1 MNLIAF
7 DLGTK
12 CGYAARINGQINY
25 GTMDLAPARNRKNE
39 GGGLR
44 YMRFREKLG
53 VLLSEAQEVKIAVF
67 EEVRR
72 HMGVDAAHVYG
83 GMLATLTSEC
93 ERRNIPYEGIGVQEI
108 KKFVTGRGN
117 ASKDEV
123 IEAVKTLG
131 FNPED
136 DNSADAIALLYYKIN
151 QMEGR

>member
-12 CGYAARINGQINY
+12 CGYAARINGLITS
-25 GTMDLAPARNRKNE
+25 GTMDLSPARSRKHD
-39 GGGLR
+39 GGGVK
-44 YMRFREKLG
+44 YMRFRERLG
-53 VLLSEAQEVKIAVF
+53 MMLADMNNLAVVVH

-93 ERRNIPYEGIGVQEI
+93 ERRNIPYEGVPVQTI
-108 KKFVTGRGN
+108 KKATTGKGN
-117 ASKDEV
+117 ASKDEMV
-123 IEAVKTLG
+123 AAIESLG
-131 FNPED
+131 FNPVD
-136 DNSADAIALLYYKIN
+136 DNEADAIALLYYKIN